1 MTAESGYGSGSHID
15 TLDLACQQDLSSPI
29 LPGFSGIM
37 PQPGEYIFDLG
48 GAAHGD
54 SLAGVG
60 NGAGPLA
67 DDSGP
72 CRESNFGIHAP
83 DCGFELPILSPVVA
97 MGSMMSPLASFDSM
111 PAGPRMSVPELIISH
126 HDPDQVVQDAFDI
139 SPLTAGYCNRP
150 QSCSGSA
157 SMDFEGLRDE
167 SGGFRCPKCPKTKR
181 RECDLRKHMKRHTR
195 PYGCTFPSCFK
206 EFGSRNDW
214 KRHEESQHS
223 LQEMWK
229 CMLTTPSGT
238 RCTTISYDS
247 AHFANHLR
255 QQHQD
260 SLINQNPAL
269 LSESMHLGAKAHRRY
284 FCGFCNSLIPQNPT
298 DFLNAAEARYKHIG
312 DHYDQDSRHVND
324 WICSEANK
332 AKGLLSAEERK
343 RAKASSSSSSSARPS
358 WRIVSE
364 DEDEDS
370 DLGESGIPL
379 LLPPEG
385 RGGGGLGAAF
395 PYSPAVYGAAQGGK
409 LGKRR
414 RMSSDFVG
422 DARSGEM

>member
-83 DCGFELPILSPVVA
+83 DCGFELPVLSPVVA

-126 HDPDQVVQDAFDI
+126 HDPDQVVQDAFDM
-139 SPLTAGYCNRP
+139 SPLTAGCCNRP

-181 RECDLRKHMKRHTR
+181 RECDLRYVQTRRH
-195 PYGCTFPSCFK
+195 
-206 EFGSRNDW
+206 W
-214 KRHEESQHS
+214 
-223 LQEMWK
+223 
-229 CMLTTPSGT
+229 
-238 RCTTISYDS
+238 
-247 AHFANHLR
+247 
-255 QQHQD
+255 
-260 SLINQNPAL
+260 
-269 LSESMHLGAKAHRRY
+269 
-284 FCGFCNSLIPQNPT
+284 
-298 DFLNAAEARYKHIG
+298 
-312 DHYDQDSRHVND
+312 
-324 WICSEANK
+324 
-332 AKGLLSAEERK
+332 
-343 RAKASSSSSSSARPS
+343 
-358 WRIVSE
+358 
-364 DEDEDS
+364 
-370 DLGESGIPL
+370 
-379 LLPPEG
+379 
-385 RGGGGLGAAF
+385 
-395 PYSPAVYGAAQGGK
+395 
-409 LGKRR
+409 
-414 RMSSDFVG
+414 
-422 DARSGEM
+422 

>member
-1 MTAESGYGSGSHID
+1 
-15 TLDLACQQDLSSPI
+15 
-29 LPGFSGIM
+29 M

-72 CRESNFGIHAP
+72 RRESNFGIHAA
-83 DCGFELPILSPVVA
+83 DCGFELPVLSSVVD
-97 MGSMMSPLASFDSM
+97 MGSMMSPSASFSSM

-126 HDPDQVVQDAFDI
+126 HGPEQGVQDPFDM
-139 SPLTAGYCNRP
+139 SPWTAEVCSPPR
-150 QSCSGSA
+150 SCGS
-157 SMDFEGLRDE
+157 STGMDFEGLRDE
-167 SGGFRCPKCPKTKR
+167 SGGFRCPKCPKTKK

-229 CMLTTPSGT
+229 CMFSTPSGT

-247 AHFANHLR
+247 THFTNHLR
-255 QQHQD
+255 QNHPD
-260 SLINQNPAL
+260 TLTNNPLPL
-269 LSESMHLGAKAHRRY
+269 LSETMHLGAKAHRRY
-284 FCGFCNSLIPQNPT
+284 FCGFCNSLIEQNPL

-324 WICSEANK
+324 WVCSEANK

-343 RAKASSSSSSSARPS
+343 RAKASSSSAARPS
-358 WRIVSE
+358 WRVASE

-379 LLPPEG
+379 LLPEG

-395 PYSPAVYGAAQGGK
+395 PYSPAVYGAAGVGAAQGGK

-414 RMSSDFVG
+414 RLSSDLIA
-422 DARSGEM
+422 DARSGVVGVGSM

>member
-1 MTAESGYGSGSHID
+1 M
-15 TLDLACQQDLSSPI
+15 LSAP
-29 LPGFSGIM
+29 SGI
-37 PQPGEYIFDLG
+37 
-48 GAAHGD
+48 
-54 SLAGVG
+54 
-60 NGAGPLA
+60 
-67 DDSGP
+67 
-72 CRESNFGIHAP
+72 
-83 DCGFELPILSPVVA
+83 
-97 MGSMMSPLASFDSM
+97 
-111 PAGPRMSVPELIISH
+111 
-126 HDPDQVVQDAFDI
+126 
-139 SPLTAGYCNRP
+139 
-150 QSCSGSA
+150 
-157 SMDFEGLRDE
+157 
-167 SGGFRCPKCPKTKR
+167 
-181 RECDLRKHMKRHTR
+181 
-195 PYGCTFPSCFK
+195 
-206 EFGSRNDW
+206 
-214 KRHEESQHS
+214 
-223 LQEMWK
+223 
-229 CMLTTPSGT
+229 

-343 RAKASSSSSSSARPS
+343 RAKASSSSSAARPS
-358 WRIVSE
+358 WRVVSE

-379 LLPPEG
+379 LLPPQA
-385 RGGGGLGAAF
+385 RGGVGLGAAF
-395 PYSPAVYGAAQGGK
+395 PYSPAVYGAAGGGAAQGGK

-414 RMSSDFVG
+414 RMSPDLVADAGSGVG
-422 DARSGEM
+422 VGM